1 MSSTAVLVLSIGTI
15 DTKNGTDAWFTSA
28 PGRGA
33 IGIEALKSL
42 IVQYDVQER
51 SMDRQLAVV
60 LNESHLAE
68 AVHEE
73 INA

>member
-1 MSSTAVLVLSIGTI
+1 MTLRIRQPIKNEADACPHRPRVWESIRCNKESSS
-15 DTKNGTDAWFTSA
+15 
-28 PGRGA
+28 P
-33 IGIEALKSL
+33 SL

-68 AVHEE
+68 AVHEK
-73 INA
+73 IHA